1 MTENVVIR
9 AGPFDTFL
17 RIFAALCERWGLT
30 VNARKTK
37 VIHVRPKGRRAS
49 NFAFTCGGSNIQV
62 VNKYKYLGLW
72 FTDNIDLKYMAE
84 QVAASAQRALGM
96 LIAKSKA
103 VGGFPHACFEKL
115 YNSLVQSIID
125 YGASVWGHR
134 DFSCIQAVQH
144 RAVRSFL
151 GVNKTTANA
160 AVMGEVGWIPQ
171 RVSQKVCMVRQWFRY
186 NKMDESRLNHHIIE
200 WARDS
205 NCCSMISKCKELFNE
220 LNLNHMFNL
229 DLQYG
234 KYDVFNIR
242 ENLMEMYAE
251 AWSEEVNKVGS
262 KNGTGL
268 NKLRSYKMFKQTYK
282 CEEYVNNKDIRYG
295 DRRALAQMRCGS
307 APINIELGRYRN
319 GVYLPAEMRLC
330 PICNEGVEDEKH
342 VILECSFYDDLREE
356 LLDVACAMDPFFENL
371 DDNVKFVQ
379 LMSDEY
385 IVKYTAKTC
394 RLMLQ
399 RRKLFLMS

>member
-1 MTENVVIR
+1 
-9 AGPFDTFL
+9 
-17 RIFAALCERWGLT
+17 
-30 VNARKTK
+30 
-37 VIHVRPKGRRAS
+37 
-49 NFAFTCGGSNIQV
+49 
-62 VNKYKYLGLW
+62 
-72 FTDNIDLKYMAE
+72 
-84 QVAASAQRALGM
+84 
-96 LIAKSKA
+96 
-103 VGGFPHACFEKL
+103 
-115 YNSLVQSIID
+115 
-125 YGASVWGHR
+125 
-134 DFSCIQAVQH
+134 
-144 RAVRSFL
+144 
-151 GVNKTTANA
+151 
-160 AVMGEVGWIPQ
+160 
-171 RVSQKVCMVRQWFRY
+171 MVRQWFRY
-186 NKMDESRLNHHIIE
+186 NKMDESRLNRHIIE

-307 APINIELGRYRN
+307 APINIKLGRYRN

-342 VILECSFYDDLREE
+342 VILECSFYDDLREK